1 MNQTQDAIPAEQTI
15 LRERLALDRTALAN
29 ERTFLAYVR
38 TSLTLLVVG
47 FSFIELPVFR
57 SPWFAVQGWIFV
69 PFGVLIFFVGAW
81 RFRSV
86 RRDILRVGQQW
97 PS

>member
-1 MNQTQDAIPAEQTI
+1 MQQKLDSPLPEQTI

-38 TSLTLLVVG
+38 TALTLLVVG
-47 FSFIELPVFR
+47 LSFIELPVFR

-69 PFGVLIFFVGAW
+69 PLGLLTLIVGAW
-81 RFRSV
+81 RFRNV
-86 RRDILRVGQQW
+86 RKDINRVGQQW
-97 PS
+97 SF